1 MPRRVILTENN
12 REALIIRFRRIL
24 ILGLI
29 DFFNTT
35 NEFNKL
41 IIKEL
46 IDIREGLIKAF
57 AEAFNIPLFHQNGKW
72 IKLEKIFRDIL
83 NQNLSQHFKR
93 KITELNS
100 QFISREFNSLK
111 KIRNDETHYLNLP
124 QIPKETVLRVWRLI
138 YDLINLIDW
147 RLPTYAKK
155 RPETEDFFFLQEFFK
170 KAVLLGN
177 IEKIDDKSLEIFNL
191 DDIKKIK
198 ESYPYIKE
206 DGIIETIE
214 IERER
219 DIWEII
225 ELIRSGEYL
234 EN

>member
-57 AEAFNIPLFHQNGKW
+57 AEGFSIPLFDKDRKW
-72 IKLEKIFRDIL
+72 IKLKKIFKDIL
-83 NQNLSQHFKR
+83 NRNVSKQFNKKF
-93 KITELNS
+93 TELDS

-147 RLPTYAKK
+147 RLPAYAKK
-155 RPETEDFFFLQEFFK
+155 RPETEDFFFLQDFFK
-170 KAVLLGN
+170 KVVLLGN
-177 IEKIDDKSLEIFNL
+177 RKKIDDKSLEIFNL
-191 DDIKKIK
+191 DEIKKIK
-198 ESYPYIKE
+198 ESYLYIKE
-206 DGIIETIE
+206 DRIIEKIE
-214 IERER
+214 IEREK

-225 ELIRSGEYL
+225 KLIRSGEYL
-234 EN
+234 EY